1 MKQRADIREGSLAL
15 GSFVKTDSA
24 QITEILGTTDLDFV
38 VVDAEHAPFDR
49 LSLDRH
55 MMAGRATG
63 MPVWVRVPDKLPA
76 TFQSALDL
84 GAAGL
89 VVPRVDNAEQ
99 ARQVVAQ
106 AKFRHGG
113 SRGFSISP
121 RFAGYGTLSM
131 TAAIDAADRTLVMC
145 QIETAEGLAQV
156 AAIAATPGVDGLLIG
171 RADLALSLGVED
183 IRAPIVSDAC
193 DRIIEAALQAGIA
206 PAMFV
211 PNPQDAQAFR
221 RRGVRCFVISSDQ
234 SLLRGAVQQMAH
246 PSQWEAPAEH

>member
-1 MKQRADIREGSLAL
+1 MKERANIRAGALAL
-15 GSFVKTDSA
+15 GTFVKTDSA
-24 QITEILGTTDLDFV
+24 QVTEILGTTDLDFV

-49 LSLDRH
+49 LALDRH
-55 MMAGRATG
+55 MMAGRAARI
-63 MPVWVRVPDKLPA
+63 PVWVRVPDKHPA

-99 ARQVVAQ
+99 ASQVVAQ
-106 AKFRHGG
+106 AKFRGGG

-121 RFAGYGTLSM
+121 RFAGYGTMSM
-131 TAAIDAADRTLVMC
+131 AAAIDAADLALVMC
-145 QIETAEGLAQV
+145 QIETAEGLEHV
-156 AAIAATPGVDGLLIG
+156 AAIASTPGVDGLLIG

-193 DRIIEAALQAGIA
+193 ERIIDAAIQAGVT

-211 PNPQDAQAFR
+211 PSPTDAQAFL

-234 SLLRGAVQQMAH
+234 SLLRNTVQQMTGK
-246 PSQWEAPAEH
+246 SRWENMADS